1 MKFGVSSILIMVVVQ
16 SGRVNRV
23 NFRLIGKCKQKRKP
37 ALYPGTSGDFCA
49 KGFTGRKA
57 PREGLTRVVLR
68 FLCLSMAPWASQGT
82 RLKKKNH
89 LGTGT
94 KHKQKSPYRCALD
107 NSTETRILLRDAKK
121 NKTII

>member
-23 NFRLIGKCKQKRKP
+23 NFRLVGKCKQKRKP
-37 ALYPGTSGDFCA
+37 ALHPGTSGDFCA

-68 FLCLSMAPWASQGT
+68 FLRLSMAPWASQGT
-82 RLKKKNH
+82 RFKKKEPSRYR
-89 LGTGT
+89 
-94 KHKQKSPYRCALD
+94 HKA
-107 NSTETRILLRDAKK
+107 
-121 NKTII
+121 